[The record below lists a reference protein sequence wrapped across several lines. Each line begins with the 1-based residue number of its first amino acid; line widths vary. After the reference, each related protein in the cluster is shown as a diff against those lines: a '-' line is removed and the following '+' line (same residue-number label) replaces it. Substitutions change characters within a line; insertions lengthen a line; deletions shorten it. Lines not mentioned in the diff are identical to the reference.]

1 MGEDRVTR
9 QWRWGLRSMAN
20 DMMFSGLTESI
31 LPPANS
37 DNRYFNRELSWLAF
51 NERVLALA
59 EDVSLPLAERLRFVS
74 ISADNLHE
82 FFMVRIAG
90 LRQLQQRGIHRV
102 PVDDTELDTL
112 LSLLHQRSS
121 ALLAK
126 QNRLLASLIAA
137 FQAEDILILDNVPT
151 DGEDMEWLEA
161 HFVSNIL
168 PLLTPTTLDPAHPFP
183 FFHNQG
189 KGMLFELADSNKK
202 LVHGVILLPENL
214 GRFVKLPGD
223 QLRFVLVEAVIK
235 AFIGKIYT
243 KHVLKSSS
251 VFSIIRDSE
260 IEIDDEANDLINE
273 FETALRARKRGN
285 VVLLTLTSDASAST
299 LNLLC
304 QAMAIEKDRCF
315 GADGPVSLNNF
326 AELISYMPKHL
337 LYPTFNPRF
346 PQRIRDFD
354 GDCFAAIRNKD
365 IVVHHPYES
374 FEVVVRFL
382 QQAARDP
389 DVLAIRQ
396 TLYRTTPNSPIV
408 RALIEAAE
416 SGKSVTAVIEL
427 KARFDEKN
435 NILLARDLERAGVHI
450 AYGLTDLKIH
460 AKMSAVVRRES
471 GRLVT
476 YTHLGTGNYHP
487 ITAKVYT
494 DLSYFTCDKEVGRDV
509 YEVFKY
515 LTSHVHPEKLKKS
528 FISPHQS
535 MPRLSSLIDAEIAAV
550 GEGKPSGIWIKCNA
564 IVDRNIIDKLYEAS
578 CAGVRREIIARG
590 ICCLRPGI
598 DGLSENITVRSI
610 VGRYLEHGRIYA
622 FANGG
627 KFGSPKNMVFMSS
640 ADLMPRNLLRRVE
653 TFVQLENPTV
663 RKQVINQILTATLR
677 DEKNSWFLKSDGS
690 YRHPATGPDSFSA
703 HDYFIANPSLSGAG
717 SLAKET
723 K

>member
-1 MGEDRVTR
+1 
-9 QWRWGLRSMAN
+9 MAN

-59 EDVSLPLAERLRFVS
+59 DDVSLPLAERLRFVS

-189 KGMLFELADSNKK
+189 KGMLFELADTNKK

-382 QQAARDP
+382 QQAARRP
-389 DVLAIRQ
+389 R
-396 TLYRTTPNSPIV
+396 
-408 RALIEAAE
+408 
-416 SGKSVTAVIEL
+416 
-427 KARFDEKN
+427 
-435 NILLARDLERAGVHI
+435 
-450 AYGLTDLKIH
+450 
-460 AKMSAVVRRES
+460 VV
-471 GRLVT
+471 
-476 YTHLGTGNYHP
+476 
-487 ITAKVYT
+487 
-494 DLSYFTCDKEVGRDV
+494 
-509 YEVFKY
+509 
-515 LTSHVHPEKLKKS
+515 
-528 FISPHQS
+528 
-535 MPRLSSLIDAEIAAV
+535 
-550 GEGKPSGIWIKCNA
+550 
-564 IVDRNIIDKLYEAS
+564 
-578 CAGVRREIIARG
+578 
-590 ICCLRPGI
+590 
-598 DGLSENITVRSI
+598 
-610 VGRYLEHGRIYA
+610 
-622 FANGG
+622 
-627 KFGSPKNMVFMSS
+627 
-640 ADLMPRNLLRRVE
+640 
-653 TFVQLENPTV
+653 
-663 RKQVINQILTATLR
+663 
-677 DEKNSWFLKSDGS
+677 
-690 YRHPATGPDSFSA
+690 
-703 HDYFIANPSLSGAG
+703 NPSQQSLS
-717 SLAKET
+717 
-723 K
+723 

>member
-1 MGEDRVTR
+1 
-9 QWRWGLRSMAN
+9 
-20 DMMFSGLTESI
+20 MMFCGLTESI
-31 LPPANS
+31 LPAANS

-59 EDVSLPLAERLRFVS
+59 EDRTLPLAERLRFVS

-90 LRQLQQRGIHRV
+90 LRQLHQRGVHRV
-102 PVDDTELDTL
+102 PVEDTEIEML

-121 ALLAK
+121 ALMDK
-126 QNRLLASLIAA
+126 QNRLLAALITA
-137 FQAEDILILDNVPT
+137 FRAENIFILDEAPN
-151 DGEDMEWLEA
+151 DSEDLEWLEM
-161 HFVSNIL
+161 HFITNIL

-189 KGMLFELADSNKK
+189 KGMLFELADTHKK
-202 LVHGVILLPENL
+202 RVHGVILLPENL
-214 GRFVKLPGD
+214 GRFVKLPGNN
-223 QLRFVLVEAVIK
+223 LRFVLVEAVIK

-273 FETALRARKRGN
+273 FETALRARKRGS
-285 VVLLTLTSDASAST
+285 VVLMTLTSDASAST
-299 LNLLC
+299 LKLLC
-304 QAMAIEKDRCF
+304 QAMAIGKDRCF
-315 GADGPVSLNNF
+315 GSDGPVSLNNF

-337 LYPTFNPRF
+337 LYPTFNPRI

-365 IVVHHPYES
+365 FVVHHPYES

-396 TLYRTTPNSPIV
+396 TLYRTTPDSPIV
-408 RALIEAAE
+408 RTLIEAAE

-476 YTHLGTGNYHP
+476 YTHLGTGNYHS

-494 DLSYFTCDKEVGRDV
+494 DLSYFTCDRDVGRDV

-535 MPRLSSLIDAEIAAV
+535 MPRLSNLIDAEIVAAR
-550 GEGKPSGIWIKCNA
+550 EGKPSGIWVKCNA
-564 IVDRNIIDKLYEAS
+564 IVDRNLIDKLYEAS
-578 CAGVRREIIARG
+578 CAGVKIEIIARG

-598 DGLSENITVRSI
+598 KGLSENITVKSI
-610 VGRYLEHGRIYA
+610 VGRYLEHGRVYA

-627 KFGSPKNMVFMSS
+627 KFGSSKNLVFMSS

-653 TFVQLENPTV
+653 MFVQLENPTV
-663 RKQVINQILTATLR
+663 RKQVINQILTALLQ
-677 DEKNSWFLKSDGS
+677 DEKNSWFLMPDGS
-690 YRHPATGPDSFSA
+690 YRHPETGPDSFSA

-717 SLAKET
+717 SLARET

>member
-1 MGEDRVTR
+1 
-9 QWRWGLRSMAN
+9 MAN
-20 DMMFSGLTESI
+20 EMSFLGATESI
-31 LPPANS
+31 LVSA
-37 DNRYFNRELSWLAF
+37 DDQTRYFNRELSWLAF
-51 NERVLALA
+51 NERVLSLA
-59 EDVSLPLAERLRFVS
+59 EDVSLPLAERLRFVA

-82 FFMVRIAG
+82 FFMVRVAG
-90 LRQLQQRGIHRV
+90 LRQLQQRGVHRV
-102 PVDDTELDTL
+102 PVDDTEIGTMLD
-112 LSLLHQRSS
+112 LLHQRSY
-121 ALLAK
+121 ALLRK

-137 FQAEDILILDNVPT
+137 FANEDILIMDEVPQSA
-151 DGEDMEWLEA
+151 EDVGWLET
-161 HFVSNIL
+161 HFTNNIL
-168 PLLTPTTLDPAHPFP
+168 PLLTPTTLDPTHPFP

-189 KGMLFELADSNKK
+189 KGMLFELLDGAKK
-202 LVHGVILLPENL
+202 PVHGVILLPENL
-214 GRFVKLPGD
+214 NRFVKLPGEN
-223 QLRFVLVEAVIK
+223 LRFVLVEALIK
-235 AFIGKIYT
+235 AFIGKIYS
-243 KHVLKSSS
+243 KHELKAAS

-260 IEIDDEANDLINE
+260 IEIDDEANDLVNE

-285 VVLLTLTSDASAST
+285 VVLLTLSSDASNLAIK
-299 LNLLC
+299 LLC
-304 QAMAIEKDRCF
+304 QAMGIEQEKCF
-315 GADGPVSLNNF
+315 ATDGPVSLNNF
-326 AELISYMPKHL
+326 SELISYMPKRL

-354 GDCFAAIRNKD
+354 GDCFAAIRSKD
-365 IVVHHPYES
+365 IIVHHPYES
-374 FEVVVRFL
+374 FEVVVGFL

-396 TLYRTTPNSPIV
+396 TLYRTTANSLIV

-450 AYGLTDLKIH
+450 TYGLTDLKIH

-487 ITAKVYT
+487 ITAKDYT
-494 DLSYFTCDKEVGRDV
+494 DLSYFTCDKDVGRDV

-515 LTSHVHPEKLKKS
+515 LTSHVHPENLQKS
-528 FISPHQS
+528 FVSPHQS
-535 MPRLSSLIDAEIAAV
+535 MPRLLALIDAEIDAATTA
-550 GEGKPSGIWIKCNA
+550 KPAGIWIKCNA
-564 IVDRNIIDKLYEAS
+564 LLDRTLIDKLYEAS
-578 CAGVRREIIARG
+578 QAGVPIEIIARG

-598 DGLSENITVRSI
+598 KGLSENIIVRSL

-627 KFGSPKNMVFMSS
+627 KFGSPKNVVFMSS

-653 TFVQLENPTV
+653 MFVQLENATV
-663 RKQVINQILTATLR
+663 RKQVMNQIFPALLR
-677 DEKNSWFLKSDGS
+677 DEKNCWFLQPDGS
-690 YRHPATGPDSFSA
+690 YKHPESGPDSFSA

-723 K
+723 P

>member
-1 MGEDRVTR
+1 
-9 QWRWGLRSMAN
+9 MAN
-20 DMMFSGLTESI
+20 EMMFCGLTESI
-31 LPPANS
+31 LPAANS

-59 EDVSLPLAERLRFVS
+59 EDRTLPLAERLRFVS

-90 LRQLQQRGIHRV
+90 LRQLHQRGVHRV
-102 PVDDTELDTL
+102 PVEDTEIEML

-121 ALLAK
+121 ALMDK
-126 QNRLLASLIAA
+126 QNRLLAALITA
-137 FQAEDILILDNVPT
+137 FRAENIFILDEAPN
-151 DGEDMEWLEA
+151 DSEDLEWLEM
-161 HFVSNIL
+161 HFITNIL

-189 KGMLFELADSNKK
+189 KGMLFELADTHKK
-202 LVHGVILLPENL
+202 RVHGVILLPENL
-214 GRFVKLPGD
+214 GRFVKLPGNN
-223 QLRFVLVEAVIK
+223 LRFVLVEAVIK

-273 FETALRARKRGN
+273 FETALRARKRGS
-285 VVLLTLTSDASAST
+285 VVLMTLTSDASAST
-299 LNLLC
+299 LKLLC
-304 QAMAIEKDRCF
+304 QAMAIGKDRCF
-315 GADGPVSLNNF
+315 GSDGPVSLNNF

-337 LYPTFNPRF
+337 LYPTFNPRI

-365 IVVHHPYES
+365 FVVHHPYES

-396 TLYRTTPNSPIV
+396 TLYRTTPDSPIV
-408 RALIEAAE
+408 RTLIEAAE

-476 YTHLGTGNYHP
+476 YTHLGTGNYHS

-494 DLSYFTCDKEVGRDV
+494 DLSYFTCDRDVGRDV

-535 MPRLSSLIDAEIAAV
+535 MPRLSNLIDAEIVAA
-550 GEGKPSGIWIKCNA
+550 GEGKPSGIWVKCNA
-564 IVDRNIIDKLYEAS
+564 IVDRNLIDKLYEAS
-578 CAGVRREIIARG
+578 CAGVKIEIIARG

-598 DGLSENITVRSI
+598 KGLSENITVKSI
-610 VGRYLEHGRIYA
+610 VGRYLEHGRVYA

-627 KFGSPKNMVFMSS
+627 KFGSSKNLVFMSS

-653 TFVQLENPTV
+653 MFVQLENPTV
-663 RKQVINQILTATLR
+663 RKQVINQILTALLQ
-677 DEKNSWFLKSDGS
+677 DEKNSWFLMPDGS
-690 YRHPATGPDSFSA
+690 YRHPETGPDSFSA

-717 SLAKET
+717 SLARET